1 MRPDVAVEASSIRA
15 HNPRTECRKCRYLN
29 HGGESHYKQASIII
43 ISITDGVRNRAP
55 NAPSYHESAMMSS
68 ATSCVASGRVI
79 TTCGA
84 CVDASPAPNL
94 GIAGLESAAGGVA
107 HQRQTFP
114 LPGQV
119 TARRL
124 QGGFLGHVYSVQLP
138 IRSSMSSSFL
148 LFFGQLFRKQAF
160 TASPASIGLRQ
171 RLENQGLEPPKSKP
185 RASKIEPGALQ
196 DAIFKES

>member
-1 MRPDVAVEASSIRA
+1 VAGDLRPDVAVEASSIRA

-84 CVDASPAPNL
+84 CADASPAPNL
-94 GIAGLESAAGGVA
+94 GIAGLESAAGGV
-107 HQRQTFP
+107 
-114 LPGQV
+114 V
-119 TARRL
+119 
-124 QGGFLGHVYSVQLP
+124 VYSEMRSMPARIASV
-138 IRSSMSSSFL
+138 RSSAFSLCAPVHM
-148 LFFGQLFRKQAF
+148 QAV
-160 TASPASIGLRQ
+160 AV
-171 RLENQGLEPPKSKP
+171 
-185 RASKIEPGALQ
+185 
-196 DAIFKES
+196 DY